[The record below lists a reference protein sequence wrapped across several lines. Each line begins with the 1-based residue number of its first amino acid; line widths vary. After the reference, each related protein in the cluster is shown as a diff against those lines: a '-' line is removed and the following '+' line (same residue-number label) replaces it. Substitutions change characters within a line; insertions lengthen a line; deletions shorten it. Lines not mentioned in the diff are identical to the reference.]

1 VSVFVH
7 PAGICESAQV
17 GEGTRIWAFAHVLPG
32 ARIGRDCNICD
43 GVFIEN
49 DVVLGDAVTIKSG
62 VQLWDGVRLGH
73 RVFVGPNATFTNDR
87 FPRSKQRP
95 AGFLQTIVEDDASIG
110 ANATILPGVRIG
122 YGAMIGAGAVV
133 GNDVPA
139 RAIAVGNPGRV
150 VGYAGAIESET
161 AESGAAESAA
171 AISGRLWADDFG
183 ARLIQLQNHPDAR
196 GRLVAA
202 ETRDLPFQP
211 KRLFLVD
218 RVTAGNARGPHCHR
232 VCQQLLIAVAGEMK
246 AAVDDG
252 KNAHVVRL
260 NDPQLGLYVP
270 PMVWSMQFGHTPGA
284 VLLVLA
290 SEPYDRADYVGDY
303 AQFIALTRQG

>member
-95 AGFLQTIVEDDASIG
+95 ASFLQTTVEDGASIG

-133 GNDVPA
+133 VNDVPA
-139 RAIAVGNPGRV
+139 RAIAVGNPSGV
-150 VGYAGAIESET
+150 VGYAGAIASET
-161 AESGAAESAA
+161 AKSETAMGGPLSVY
-171 AISGRLWADDFG
+171 DFG
-183 ARLIQLQNHPDAR
+183 ARLIQFQNCRDSR
-196 GRLVAA
+196 GRLVVA
-202 ETRDLPFQP
+202 ENRNLPFLP

-218 RVTAGNARGPHCHR
+218 QVTPGTARGGHCHR
-232 VCQQLLIAVAGEMK
+232 VGHQFMVAVAGEMK
-246 AAVDDG
+246 IAVDDG
-252 KNAHVVRL
+252 KNAHVMLMNSPEV
-260 NDPQLGLYVP
+260 GLYVP
-270 PMVWSMQFGHTPGA
+270 PMIWSVQFGHTQGA
-284 VLLVLA
+284 VLLVMA
-290 SEPYDRADYVGDY
+290 SEPYDREDYISDY
-303 AQFIALTRQG
+303 AQFIELTRQG